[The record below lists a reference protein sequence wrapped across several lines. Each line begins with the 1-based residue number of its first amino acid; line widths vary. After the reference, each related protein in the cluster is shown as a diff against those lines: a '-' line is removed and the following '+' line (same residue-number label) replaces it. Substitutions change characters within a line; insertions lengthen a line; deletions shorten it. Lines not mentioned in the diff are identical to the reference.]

1 MRSLKPLDIE
11 SIRASLSKTHK
22 VAILD
27 ESTQSGGVGATI
39 SAAIAEQACPYPD
52 P

>member
-1 MRSLKPLDIE
+1 MLGRMQSDF
-11 SIRASLSKTHK
+11 
-22 VAILD
+22 LD